1 MFASP
6 KQQIPIGIAN
16 MAAIILIWH
25 IPKAIIAATDP
36 NPLEMIP
43 TRQGLS
49 KPRTTGIDP

>member
-6 KQQIPIGIAN
+6 QEQIPISIAN
-16 MAAIILIWH
+16 VGAIIFIWH
-25 IPKAIIAATDP
+25 IPKAIIAAADP

-49 KPRTTGIDP
+49 KPR